1 MSVVDPRAAEP
12 LDWSLKGT
20 PPDFEGRLAD
30 ALGPPARSLFDDGL
44 FFPVAI
50 LKESTLES
58 NSRWMRRFVELSGVK
73 IAPHG
78 KTTMAPALF
87 ARQLADGAWGF
98 TAATIQHVRAYR
110 RFGIQRILMANQ
122 LVGEAAIGWLADE
135 LAADP
140 DFDFYCLVDSE
151 AGVQALSRIA
161 QAKGLARPIQV
172 LIEVG
177 HPGGRAG
184 VRTLAAGLAVAHAV
198 QRVRPYLRL
207 AGVETFEGVFQTAC
221 DGESRAR
228 AMLDM
233 VAALTVAADAA
244 GLFDHGILLTG
255 GGSAFYDLA
264 AQTLGQMRL
273 SQAHEVVIRSG
284 CYLTHDSDMYRV
296 LYAALKARSQTPVD
310 IGFDLVPALEV
321 WAHVQSIPEPGR
333 MICGLGR
340 RDVGNDA
347 NPPRLASWA
356 RPGDQRPAAVPPG
369 FTVSALND
377 QHAFVD
383 GPVETLFQV
392 GDLVGFGVSHPCTTF
407 DKWRAL
413 LLVDDSWTVRSV
425 VRTYF

>member
-1 MSVVDPRAAEP
+1 MSIADPRAAEP

-20 PPDFEGRLAD
+20 PPEFEGILAP
-30 ALGPPARSLFDDGL
+30 AVGLMARSLFDDGL
-44 FFPVAI
+44 FFPVAV
-50 LKESTLES
+50 LKEATLQN

-73 IAPHG
+73 LAPHG

-87 ARQLADGAWGF
+87 ERQLADGAWGF

-151 AGVQALSRIA
+151 AGVEALRRVA
-161 QAKGLARPIQV
+161 QMKGLARPIQV

-177 HPGGRAG
+177 YPGGRAG
-184 VRTLAAGLAVAHAV
+184 VRTLQAGLSVARAV
-198 QRVRPYLRL
+198 QRAIPYVRL
-207 AGVETFEGVFQTAC
+207 AGVETFEGVFQMIS
-221 DGESRAR
+221 DGESRAQ
-228 AMLDM
+228 AMLDL
-233 VAALTVAADAA
+233 VAALTAAADAQ
-244 GLFDHGILLTG
+244 GLFDRTIVLSG
-255 GGSAFYDLA
+255 GGSAFYDMA
-264 AQTLGQMRL
+264 AQTLSSMRL
-273 SQAHEVVIRSG
+273 SQAHQVVIRSG

-296 LYAALKARSQTPVD
+296 LYAALKGRCQTPIE
-310 IGFDLVPALEV
+310 IGFDLEPALEV

-333 MICGLGR
+333 MICGMGK

-347 NPPRLASWA
+347 HPPRLVSWA
-356 RPGDQRPAAVPPG
+356 RPGDQRPRAVPDG

-392 GDLVGFGVSHPCTTF
+392 GDLVGFGISHPCTTF

-413 LLVDDSWTVRSV
+413 LLVDESWIVRSV